1 LRLVTLFAKNIV
13 ILTLKK
19 EGKKEKYNKE
29 MKILVLNCGSS
40 SIKYQLI
47 DIQGEN
53 ESKLLAKGVCE
64 RVGLEMGEFTHKP
77 QGKDKHYEKVPI
89 PTHKAGIAMVLN
101 ALTDKQMGV
110 INSLNEIEACGHRVA
125 HGGEIFT
132 KSVIIDEKVKQH
144 IKSLEPLAPLHTPA
158 NLAGIEA
165 MEHLLP
171 NKPQVAVFDTAFH
184 HTMPAKAYLYGLPI
198 KYYEKDRVRR
208 YGFHGT
214 SHRYVAP
221 KAAKMCGIDINNSK
235 IISCHLG
242 SGASVAAILNGKSVD
257 TSMGFT
263 TVEGLVMGS
272 RCGDIDTGAVLYIGQ
287 KEGWSLDRLN
297 KFITKE
303 CGLNGLTEGVTDM
316 RDIMAG
322 KREGNQKLSD
332 AFDVFAYR
340 VKKYI
345 GSYAAAMGGVDI
357 ILFTGG
363 IGENAWWQREAISE
377 GLEFLGAKIDKK
389 VNQETV
395 ATDGIISTSDS
406 KVKLVAVTTDEEYV
420 IAKDTYDLC
429 K

>member
-1 LRLVTLFAKNIV
+1 
-13 ILTLKK
+13 
-19 EGKKEKYNKE
+19 

-47 DIQGEN
+47 DITDEN
-53 ESKLLAKGVCE
+53 SSVLLAKGLCE
-64 RVGLEMGEFTHKP
+64 RVGSEIGEFTHRP
-77 QGKDKHYEKVPI
+77 KDKEKYYEKIPI
-89 PTHKAGIAMVLN
+89 PTHKDGIALVLK
-101 ALTDKQMGV
+101 ALTDENIGV
-110 INSLNEIEACGHRVA
+110 ISSLTDIEACGHRVA

-132 KSVIIDEKVKQH
+132 QSVCINEEVKQH

-165 MEHLLP
+165 MENLLP
-171 NKPQVAVFDTAFH
+171 NAPQVAVFDTSFH
-184 HTMPAKAYLYGLPI
+184 HTIPREAYLYGVPL
-198 KYYEKDRVRR
+198 KYYEQYRVRR

-235 IISCHLG
+235 IVSCHLG
-242 SGASVAAILNGKSVD
+242 SGASLTAVKNGKSID
-257 TSMGFT
+257 NSMGFT
-263 TVEGLVMGS
+263 TVEGVMMGS
-272 RCGDIDTGAVLYIGQ
+272 RCGDIDAGALLYIGE
-287 KEGWSLDRLN
+287 KEGWGYKELN
-297 KFITKE
+297 RFITKD

-322 KREGNQKLSD
+322 KRAGNQKLGD

-340 VKKYI
+340 VRKYI
-345 GSYAAAMGGVDI
+345 GAYAAAMGGVDI

-363 IGENAWWQREAISE
+363 IGENAWWQREAICT
-377 GLEFLGAKIDKK
+377 GLEFLGAEIDKTINEQTAGK
-389 VNQETV
+389 
-395 ATDGIISTSDS
+395 DGIISTNNS
-406 KVKLVAVTTDEEYV
+406 KVKILSVTTDEEYV

>member
-1 LRLVTLFAKNIV
+1 
-13 ILTLKK
+13 
-19 EGKKEKYNKE
+19 

-47 DIQGEN
+47 DILN
-53 ESKLLAKGVCE
+53 DKESQLLAKGLCE
-64 RVGLEMGEFTHKP
+64 RVGLQIGEFTHKP
-77 QGKDKHYEKVPI
+77 QGKDKYYQKIPI
-89 PTHKAGIAMVLN
+89 PTHKDGIAMILQ
-101 ALTDKQMGV
+101 ALTDKTMG
-110 INSLNEIEACGHRVA
+110 IISSLNQIEACGHRVA

-132 KSVIIDEKVKQH
+132 KSVLINEEVKKH

-171 NKPQVAVFDTAFH
+171 QAPQVAVFDTAFH
-184 HTMPAKAYLYGLPI
+184 HTMPTEAYLYGIPI
-198 KYYEKDRVRR
+198 KYYEQERIRR

-242 SGASVAAILNGKSVD
+242 SGASIAAVLNGKSID

-263 TVEGLVMGS
+263 TVEGVMMGS
-272 RCGDIDTGAVLYIGQ
+272 RCGDIDVGAVLYIGE
-287 KEGWSLDRLN
+287 KEGWGYKELN
-297 KFITKE
+297 KFITKD
-303 CGLNGLTEGVTDM
+303 CGLNGLTQGVTDM

-322 KREGNQKLSD
+322 KREGNQRLSD

-345 GSYAAAMGGVDI
+345 GAYAAAMGGVDI

-363 IGENAWWQREAISE
+363 IGENAWWQREAISS
-377 GLEFLGAKIDKK
+377 GLEFLGAKIDKYINEDMAGK
-389 VNQETV
+389 
-395 ATDGIISTSDS
+395 DGIISTPDS
-406 KVKLVAVTTDEEYV
+406 KVKILSVTTDEEYV
-420 IAKDTYDLC
+420 IAKDTFDLC